1 MASLM
6 QELLSTLEK
15 EVVEYEKLLEL
26 SKRKTTILVSGK
38 ADKLQEITDEEQKI
52 VDNINSIDKKRE
64 ELINDIAD
72 VLNKKPQEL
81 TLKKLKELLENQPE
95 EQKQL
100 EELHS
105 KLKLTLQ
112 SVQTL
117 NEQNRALVEQLLE
130 MVAFDMT
137 LVRSMKQAP
146 ETANY
151 DRMATNTGE
160 LFIGSSK
167 FDAKQ

>member
-1 MASLM
+1 M

-52 VDNINSIDKKRE
+52 VDNINSIDKKRV

>member
-1 MASLM
+1 M